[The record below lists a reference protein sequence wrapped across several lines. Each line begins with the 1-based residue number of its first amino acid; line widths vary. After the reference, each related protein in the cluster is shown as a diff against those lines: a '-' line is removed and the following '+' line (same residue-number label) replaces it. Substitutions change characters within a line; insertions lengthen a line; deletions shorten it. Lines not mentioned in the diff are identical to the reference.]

1 MTLRA
6 ETNFQF
12 AVADEAGARLVIGQV
27 LPNRVIA
34 GPYFASAF

>member
-12 AVADEAGARLVIGQV
+12 AVTDDAGARLVSAQV
-27 LPNRVIA
+27 LPRR
-34 GPYFASAF
+34 